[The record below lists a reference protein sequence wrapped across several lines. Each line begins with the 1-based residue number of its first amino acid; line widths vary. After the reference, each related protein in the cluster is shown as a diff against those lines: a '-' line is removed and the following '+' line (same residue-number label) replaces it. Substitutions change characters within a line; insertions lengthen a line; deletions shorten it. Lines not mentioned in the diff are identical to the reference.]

1 MNGYPTA
8 GLAAVGVTRSLIRFP
23 ILQGLTVPL
32 ISAAAAGGR
41 SRPGPPCTL
50 IVKSD
55 GKDQANGRAAEGTMK
70 FAANLFAAL
79 AVLLT
84 AQTAS
89 AHAFLVQFVEHCFDL

>member
-1 MNGYPTA
+1 
-8 GLAAVGVTRSLIRFP
+8 
-23 ILQGLTVPL
+23 
-32 ISAAAAGGR
+32 
-41 SRPGPPCTL
+41 
-50 IVKSD
+50 
-55 GKDQANGRAAEGTMK
+55 MK